1 MGVPGSGTTAVIL
14 GAVIMLGLQPG
25 PLLFENEP
33 ETVWTLVNSMLIGNI
48 FLVILNIALIGLLL
62 KILRTPPKILYPII
76 LVLAFVGTYTL
87 GYSVTDFYILI
98 IFGIVGLALKLLD
111 FPIAPLI
118 LSTIV
123 GSDMEQNFRKSLIV
137 SNNNVSDIF
146 LGSPISIV
154 LTLMTILALFYPLII
169 KGFKKIK
176 N

>member
-1 MGVPGSGTTAVIL
+1 
-14 GAVIMLGLQPG
+14 
-25 PLLFENEP
+25 
-33 ETVWTLVNSMLIGNI
+33 
-48 FLVILNIALIGLLL
+48 
-62 KILRTPPKILYPII
+62 
-76 LVLAFVGTYTL
+76 GTYTL

>member
-1 MGVPGSGTTAVIL
+1 MCIRDS
-14 GAVIMLGLQPG
+14 
-25 PLLFENEP
+25 
-33 ETVWTLVNSMLIGNI
+33 
-48 FLVILNIALIGLLL
+48 LIGLLL